1 MCCVGRR
8 SSSLSIISGGRR
20 SSLDN
25 TGSLRPNLS
34 DTGHRQHSS
43 PDDKQEADLPLQPP
57 FTVVLQRVDSG
68 PKTPGSEDQ
77 AAARRPSPRHQLL
90 ARIESGDEAAA
101 GRLSPKPPTTSD
113 GVMGGHPSAAGA
125 AGGLGTR
132 KRPSL
137 GVPGKDDTA
146 RFDALPTAIARTAL
160 RIGQVPRTRI
170 GTTTRP
176 R

>member
-1 MCCVGRR
+1 MCCVGCR

-25 TGSLRPNLS
+25 TGSLRHNLA
-34 DTGHRQHSS
+34 DTGHRHHASS
-43 PDDKQEADLPLQPP
+43 DDKQEADLPPS
-57 FTVVLQRVDSG
+57 FTLVLQRVDSE
-68 PKTPGSEDQ
+68 PKAPGSEDQ
-77 AAARRPSPRHQLL
+77 AAARRPSPRPQFL

-101 GRLSPKPPTTSD
+101 GRVSPKPPTTSD
-113 GVMGGHPSAAGA
+113 VAMADHPSAAGA

-137 GVPGKDDTA
+137 GVSGKDDTA

-160 RIGQVPRTRI
+160 RIGQVSTTRI
-170 GTTTRP
+170 GTHHLAR
-176 R
+176 